1 MASVWGDL
9 MQKSMAL
16 VKSMTVNIGL
26 FVGLSLTGLF
36 AAVLAVCLWP
46 VLVVTIF
53 AVLFTGVFSRPRG

>member
-1 MASVWGDL
+1 

-26 FVGLSLTGLF
+26 FIGLSLSSLL
-36 AAVLAVCLWP
+36 AAVLAICLWP
-46 VLVVTIF
+46 ILVITIF